1 MNDKD
6 SHKDMSHNSA
16 RILEAVGLTALEE
29 RTYLLLLD
37 QPGLTATEI
46 AELIGQPER
55 LAAACLSELE
65 ARGVVGR
72 LPDGPG
78 YLPSPPE
85 GAIAEL
91 IARKHDELRLAEGS
105 IARLVRRAREG
116 VARRGHR
123 GMIVETITGED
134 ALAERL
140 DQLQRAAVEQICGL
154 ITTTCPYLTSHRT
167 FDQSRSGSVS
177 VRMVYDRRTLESP
190 DLFEMARRQAASGGL
205 VRVASSLPVTL
216 VVFDRRVALVPEF
229 DDVQGALL
237 VGKSALLDALL
248 AAFEAIWDR
257 SAPLGYVSTERS
269 ANGPDAPEQQEL
281 LALLAAGFKDGAI
294 ARRLGLSDRTLDR
307 RLHTLMKSLEAGTR
321 FQAGWVAAHRAGA
334 RRQ

>member
-1 MNDKD
+1 
-6 SHKDMSHNSA
+6 MSHNSA

-65 ARGVVGR
+65 AWGVVGR

-78 YLPSPPE
+78 YLPSPE

-154 ITTTCPYLTSHRT
+154 ITTTYPYRA
-167 FDQSRSGSVS
+167 FDHSPSGSVS

-205 VRVASSLPVTL
+205 VRVASSLTATL

-237 VGKSALLDALL
+237 VGQSALLDALL

-269 ANGPDAPEQQEL
+269 DNGPDAPEQQEL

-307 RLHTLMKSLEAGTR
+307 RLHTLMKSLEASTR